1 MNFRGDT
8 FVLRRCSKARMLRPA
23 AQIVICGLALLAL
36 RGPFAC
42 GVESEESPAP
52 ARGLR
57 PHLAVHL
64 ADVGRLESG
73 AEVEAG
79 DVVQVS
85 YVAAGNRY
93 GVVVSIDGRGV
104 VTLHHPPRALDV
116 PRIRARG
123 EVPLPYAFELDDAPA
138 FERFF
143 FVTTPARPLDT
154 GAVLEAARKLAS
166 AGVVASRTLPLPLPE
181 ALDQSSFLLRKAP

>member
-1 MNFRGDT
+1 
-8 FVLRRCSKARMLRPA
+8 MLRPA
-23 AQIVICGLALLAL
+23 AQIVVCGLALVAL

-42 GVESEESPAP
+42 GVESEESPVAGS
-52 ARGLR
+52 RGLR

-73 AEVEAG
+73 AAVAAG

-104 VTLHHPPRALDV
+104 VTLHHPPRVADV
-116 PRIRARG
+116 PRLRARG

-143 FVTTPARPLDT
+143 FVTAAADPPETR
-154 GAVLEAARKLAS
+154 VILEAARKLAS
-166 AGVVASRTLPLPLPE
+166 AGLVAARTLPLPLPE
-181 ALDQSSFLLRKAP
+181 ELDQSSFLLRKAP